1 VQQAKQDNLEEIT
14 HKVFFDID
22 IDGVNA
28 GIDPLASLHQ
38 VYIKL
43 LNIDANILRPQMRVI
58 LKDLI

>member
-28 GIDPLASLHQ
+28 GMDPLPSLDQ
-38 VYIKL
+38 IYIKL
-43 LNIDANILRPQMRVI
+43 LNIDASILRPQMRVI

>member
-28 GIDPLASLHQ
+28 GMDPLPSLYQ

-43 LNIDANILRPQMRVI
+43 LNIDASILRPQMRVI